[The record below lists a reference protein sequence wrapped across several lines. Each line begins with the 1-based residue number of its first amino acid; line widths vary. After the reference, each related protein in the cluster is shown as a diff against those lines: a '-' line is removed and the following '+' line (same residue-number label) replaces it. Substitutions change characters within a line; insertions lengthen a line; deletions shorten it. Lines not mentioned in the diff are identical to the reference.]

1 MTTTLTPDLRAEG
14 PDDEEVDPLTIGRR
28 IRQLRTD
35 RRMTLE
41 ELAAAVDR
49 APSQLSMIENGRR
62 EPKLTLLQAIA
73 RALGSS
79 IEAILE
85 SEPLDER
92 ATLEIS
98 LERAMRGQ
106 TFQAL
111 GIPPFRIG
119 KTVPTEALKAMLAL
133 QGEIERL
140 RDERAATPEE
150 ARRANVALRRLM
162 RTQNNYFPELE
173 EQARGILAAV
183 DHPGGPLTQRTA
195 SDIAAH
201 LGFTLHYVPDLPQ
214 TTRSVADIKNGRL
227 YLSSRVTAKGDPR
240 TALLQALSSR
250 ILGHREPTSYAEFLR
265 QRVETN
271 YLTGALLIPEAH
283 AVPFLQEAKKD
294 RAISIEDLRDAY
306 SVSYETA
313 AHRFTNLA
321 TVHLGIP
328 VHFLKV
334 HESGTI
340 TKAYENDDVNFPTD
354 RLGAIEGQMCCRRWT
369 SRVVFDEDDHFN
381 PYYQYTDTGNGTYW
395 CTARV
400 ELSSEG
406 AHSCRWGCGST
417 TRGGSWAA
425 TPPTAECRST
435 PSRCAAAAPPPS
447 SRRRGGS
454 SRGRTSA
461 PRARCWRPC
470 PRGRSPES
478 TRPTSTSSCRPT
490 RRAEV
495 PRRVARSCG
504 GGPRVVRRRVARSAA
519 GEYTGSRRASGL
531 VALGGRA
538 LAARPCARRRPARAA
553 SRGCQRPATR
563 SATCAGQAVRA
574 EDPDASN
581 RSAAW

>member
-1 MTTTLTPDLRAEG
+1 MTMTPSREQGAELH
-14 PDDEEVDPLTIGRR
+14 DDEEVDSLTIGRR
-28 IRQLRTD
+28 IRQLRTE
-35 RRMTLE
+35 RGMTLD
-41 ELAAAVDR
+41 ELASAVER

-62 EPKLTLLQAIA
+62 EPKLTLLRTIA
-73 RALGSS
+73 RALGTTLD
-79 IEAILE
+79 ALLE

-92 ATLEIS
+92 STMEIA

-119 KTVPTEALKAMLAL
+119 KTVPNEALAAMLAL

-150 ARRANVALRRLM
+150 ARRANVALRKLM
-162 RTQNNYFPELE
+162 RTQNNYFAELE
-173 EQARGILAAV
+173 EQARRLLGAV

-227 YLSSRVTAKGDPR
+227 YLSSRLASKGDPR
-240 TALLQALSSR
+240 TAVLQALSSR
-250 ILGHREPTSYAEFLR
+250 ILGHREPTSYADFLR

-271 YLTGALLIPEAH
+271 YLTGALLIPEEH
-283 AVPFLQEAKKD
+283 AVPFLQEAKER

-406 AHSCRWGCGST
+406 AHSVSVGVRFDDTKWFIGRDTPNRGVSKHSVEVCCRRAPADLEASWRDQSWPNVRTPRTLLATLPTGNFPGVDT
-417 TRGGSWAA
+417 TDVYEFLEAH
-425 TPPTAECRST
+425 
-435 PSRCAAAAPPPS
+435 
-447 SRRRGGS
+447 
-454 SRGRTSA
+454 A
-461 PRARCWRPC
+461 PR
-470 PRGRSPES
+470 
-478 TRPTSTSSCRPT
+478 
-490 RRAEV
+490 
-495 PRRVARSCG
+495 
-504 GGPRVVRRRVARSAA
+504 
-519 GEYTGSRRASGL
+519 
-531 VALGGRA
+531 
-538 LAARPCARRRPARAA
+538 
-553 SRGCQRPATR
+553 
-563 SATCAGQAVRA
+563 
-574 EDPDASN
+574 
-581 RSAAW
+581 

>member
-1 MTTTLTPDLRAEG
+1 MSIAQNRDVGADA

-28 IRQLRTD
+28 IRQLRTA
-35 RRMTLE
+35 RGMTLDD
-41 ELAAAVDR
+41 LAAAVER
-49 APSQLSMIENGRR
+49 VPSQLSMIENGRR
-62 EPKLTLLQAIA
+62 EPKLTLLRQIA
-73 RALGSS
+73 RALGTSLD
-79 IEAILE
+79 ALLE

-92 ATLEIS
+92 ATMEIA
-98 LERAMRGQ
+98 LERAMKGQ

-111 GIPPFRIG
+111 GIEPFRIG
-119 KTVPTEALKAMLAL
+119 KTVPDDALRAMLAL

-150 ARRANVALRRLM
+150 ARRANVALRHLM
-162 RTQNNYFPELE
+162 RTQNNHFPDLE
-173 EQARGILAAV
+173 KQALAILTAV
-183 DHPGGPLTQRTA
+183 GHPGGPLTQRTA

-227 YLSSRVTAKGDPR
+227 YLSSRLASKGDPR
-240 TALLQALSSR
+240 TAVLQALSSR
-250 ILGHREPTSYAEFLR
+250 ILGHTEPTSYAEFLR

-271 YLTGALLIPEAH
+271 YLTGALLIPEDH
-283 AVPFLQEAKKD
+283 AVPFLLEAKGR
-294 RAISIEDLRDAY
+294 RAVSIEDLRDAY

-354 RLGAIEGQMCCRRWT
+354 RLGSIEGQMCCRKWT

-406 AHSCRWGCGST
+406 AHSVSVGVRFDDTKWFLGRDT
-417 TRGGSWAA
+417 PHRGVSKHSV
-425 TPPTAECRST
+425 EVC
-435 PSRCAAAAPPPS
+435 C
-447 SRRRGGS
+447 
-454 SRGRTSA
+454 
-461 PRARCWRPC
+461 
-470 PRGRSPES
+470 
-478 TRPTSTSSCRPT
+478 
-490 RRAEV
+490 RRAPADLEASWREYAWPNV
-495 PRRVARSCG
+495 RTPRTLLATL
-504 GGPRVVRRRVARSAA
+504 P
-519 GEYTGSRRASGL
+519 TGAFPGVDTTDVYEFLEAHAPASG
-531 VALGGRA
+531 
-538 LAARPCARRRPARAA
+538 
-553 SRGCQRPATR
+553 S
-563 SATCAGQAVRA
+563 
-574 EDPDASN
+574 
-581 RSAAW
+581 

>member
-1 MTTTLTPDLRAEG
+1 MTTAPGREQSAELT
-14 PDDEEVDPLTIGRR
+14 DDEDVDSLTIGRR
-28 IRQLRTD
+28 IRQLRTQ
-35 RRMTLE
+35 RGMTLD

-62 EPKLTLLQAIA
+62 EPKLTQLRAIA
-73 RALGSS
+73 RALGTTLD
-79 IEAILE
+79 ALLE

-92 ATLEIS
+92 STLEIA

-119 KTVPTEALKAMLAL
+119 KTMPNEALAAMLAL

-162 RTQNNYFPELE
+162 RTQNNHFAELE
-173 EQARGILAAV
+173 VQARRLLSAV
-183 DHPGGPLTQRTA
+183 GHPGGPLTQRTA

-227 YLSSRVTAKGDPR
+227 YLSSRLASKGDPR
-240 TALLQALSSR
+240 TAVLQALSSR
-250 ILGHREPTSYAEFLR
+250 MLGHTEPTSYAEFLR

-271 YLTGALLIPEAH
+271 YLTGALLIPEEH
-283 AVPFLQEAKKD
+283 AVTFLQEAKGR

-354 RLGAIEGQMCCRRWT
+354 RLGAIEGQMCCRKWT

-406 AHSCRWGCGST
+406 AHSVSVGVRFDDTKWFIGRDT
-417 TRGGSWAA
+417 PNRGVSKHSV
-425 TPPTAECRST
+425 EVC
-435 PSRCAAAAPPPS
+435 C
-447 SRRRGGS
+447 
-454 SRGRTSA
+454 
-461 PRARCWRPC
+461 
-470 PRGRSPES
+470 
-478 TRPTSTSSCRPT
+478 
-490 RRAEV
+490 RRAPADLEATWRDNSWPNV
-495 PRRVARSCG
+495 RTPRTLLATL
-504 GGPRVVRRRVARSAA
+504 P
-519 GEYTGSRRASGL
+519 TGAFPGVDTTDVYEFL
-531 VALGGRA
+531 EAHA
-538 LAARPCARRRPARAA
+538 PA
-553 SRGCQRPATR
+553 
-563 SATCAGQAVRA
+563 
-574 EDPDASN
+574 
-581 RSAAW
+581 